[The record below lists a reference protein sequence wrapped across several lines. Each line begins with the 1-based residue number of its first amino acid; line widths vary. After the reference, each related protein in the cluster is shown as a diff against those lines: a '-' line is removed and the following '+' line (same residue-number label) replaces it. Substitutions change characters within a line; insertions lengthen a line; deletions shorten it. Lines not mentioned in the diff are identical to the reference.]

1 MKKLIYSM
9 FALAIMAM
17 TFNSCEDV
25 PAPYALPGDDDPV
38 VIEPTGD
45 GTLENPF
52 NVAAIIN
59 ITQDL
64 GTGEVSNQDYY
75 FKGKV
80 VSIREN
86 YDYVNDKGQS
96 YGNATF
102 YISDDGTPN
111 GQFCVYRTKY
121 LGNKTWKKGAG
132 ALLAVGDE
140 VIICGKVTN
149 YNGTTPETDANNSFL
164 YSLNG
169 VTEGGGDDIPTAIEI
184 NCAKAVELTTALAD
198 NATSTEVYAVT
209 GYITEVVGNV
219 SRNQQTFWMADTKD
233 GQNTF
238 EAYYADLPD
247 GVSEFKKGMKVKITG
262 NLLKYVKDGNMTPEI
277 KNAKVEILE
286 NAGGSETKVVGSI
299 DNPITSAKALE
310 VITALSD
317 NATTEEFY
325 YVSGKV
331 TRKANTADEIG
342 PNSSKKYKDMN
353 YFISDNGS
361 QQNELYVYRGK
372 FLNGADFTDF
382 EQLKEG
388 DEVVI
393 YGQLQKYIDAKNDN
407 AVVAEAKNSKIVK
420 LNGKTEDGGSGD
432 EGDDTTYP
440 TSGDNGSFE
449 SWADGVPTNWKT
461 ASTAGNAKLAQS
473 TEAHGGSYSVK
484 VSGDTGANKRIGYKE
499 LSLKKG
505 NYTVVFYAKALAEGG
520 SLNPGFVPI
529 KADGSAGTYKYSGY
543 VDNVS
548 TSEWQ
553 KVEATLEIPS
563 DGVYCIVVMNQKKSS
578 AVDILIDD
586 FTVTLGSTTIIK

>member
-1 MKKLIYSM
+1 MNMKKLIYSM

-45 GTLENPF
+45 GTLDNPF
-52 NVAAIIN
+52 NVAAALAFVEN
-59 ITQDL
+59 LASDEETTQDF
-64 GTGEVSNQDYY
+64 YI
-75 FKGKV
+75 KGKV
-80 VSIREN
+80 SAITTN
-86 YDYVNDKGQS
+86 YDQS
-96 YGNATF
+96 EPQFGNAVF
-102 YISDDGTPN
+102 YISDDGTTAK
-111 GQFCVYRTKY
+111 QFYVYRALY
-121 LGNKTWKKGAG
+121 LGNKKYTSGTT
-132 ALLAVGDE
+132 LQNGDE
-140 VIICGKVTN
+140 VIICGKLVN
-149 YNGTTPETDANNSFL
+149 YRGTTPETVQNKSFL

-169 VTEGGGDDIPTAIEI
+169 VTEGGGETPAAIEI
-184 NCAKAVELTTALAD
+184 NCAQAVELTTALAD

-209 GYITEVVGNV
+209 GYITEVVGSV

-262 NLLKYVKDGNMTPEI
+262 NLQKYVNNSGAMTPEI

-286 NAGGSETKVVGSI
+286 NAGG
-299 DNPITSAKALE
+299 D
-310 VITALSD
+310 
-317 NATTEEFY
+317 
-325 YVSGKV
+325 
-331 TRKANTADEIG
+331 
-342 PNSSKKYKDMN
+342 
-353 YFISDNGS
+353 
-361 QQNELYVYRGK
+361 
-372 FLNGADFTDF
+372 
-382 EQLKEG
+382 
-388 DEVVI
+388 
-393 YGQLQKYIDAKNDN
+393 
-407 AVVAEAKNSKIVK
+407 
-420 LNGKTEDGGSGD
+420 D
-432 EGDDTTYP
+432 EGGDDEGGETTYP
-440 TSGDNGSFE
+440 TSGDNGNFE

-505 NYTVVFYAKALAEGG
+505 NYSVVFYAKALAEGG

-578 AVDILIDD
+578 AVDIFIDD